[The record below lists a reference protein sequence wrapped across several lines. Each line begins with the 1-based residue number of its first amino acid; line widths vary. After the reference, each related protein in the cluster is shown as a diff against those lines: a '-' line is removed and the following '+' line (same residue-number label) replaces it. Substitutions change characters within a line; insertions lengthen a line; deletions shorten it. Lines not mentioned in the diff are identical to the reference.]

1 MLKANSSNNKT
12 NLTEILNM
20 NILKST
26 KNIIKEVSF
35 SLVLCFFL
43 TNCNDRDTSSL
54 KTTSKNHNIE
64 VKINELLSKM
74 TLEEKIG
81 QTNLRGTSSRVE
93 GKLPEELKAAVRNGE
108 IGAFLNVMN
117 LDYVKELQRIAVEES
132 PNGIPLIFGRD
143 VIHGFKTIF
152 PIPLG
157 LAATWDKDVVKKSSE
172 IAAFEAS
179 SAGIRWTF
187 APMLD
192 ISRDSRWGRI
202 AESPG
207 EDPYL
212 ATILG
217 KAYVEGFQ
225 GDSLGDPTSMAAC
238 AKHYIG
244 YGAAIG
250 GRDYNTVN
258 LSEPLLRNVYLPPFQ
273 SAVDADAA
281 TVMTSFNEINGI
293 PATGNKFLLKD
304 VLRDELKFNGFV
316 VSDWD
321 SSIEMI
327 AHGYAR
333 DEKHAAELSA
343 TAGLDME
350 MTSKSYENHLK
361 ILIEEGKVSEAQLDD
376 FVRNILRIKLKLNL
390 FENPYIPQ
398 DHTGNLYAEEHLQE
412 AKKAAIKSTV
422 LLKNENILPLKNT
435 TKVAIIGPLANKPHE
450 QLGTWSFDGEREHT
464 ITPLDAFKKANIN
477 FEFAQGL
484 DYSRDRTT
492 KGFNEAKNIAKN
504 SDVILFFG
512 GEEAILSGEAHSR
525 SNIDLP
531 GIQEKLIKELAK
543 TGKPIVLVIM
553 AGRPITISNIID
565 DVDAVL
571 MAWHPGTMGGEAL
584 QEIIFGISEP
594 TGRLSVSWPKNAGQ
608 LPYFYNHKNTGRPAV
623 KEEYVQMDSIPIGA
637 WQSSLGNDS
646 HYLDIGYTPHFPF
659 GYGLSY
665 TNFKYEDIKVSKDTI
680 RFDET
685 LTIKAKITNTGER
698 DGKELVQLYVQDVV
712 GSITRPIRELKGFE
726 HVYLKSG
733 ETKEVSFE
741 ISSENLR
748 FINSEIINAAE
759 EGNFNV
765 WIAPNASSGLKTS
778 FYLKK

>member
-1 MLKANSSNNKT
+1 MKSPFKT
-12 NLTEILNM
+12 LTLLFAFICFSACTDKET
-20 NILKST
+20 KSAST
-26 KNIIKEVSF
+26 SQKE
-35 SLVLCFFL
+35 
-43 TNCNDRDTSSL
+43 DR
-54 KTTSKNHNIE
+54 IE
-64 VKINELLSKM
+64 SQINEILSKM

-93 GKLPEELKAAVRNGE
+93 GELPEDLKTAVRNGQ

-117 LDYVKELQRIAVEES
+117 LDYVKELQQIAVEES
-132 PNGIPLIFGRD
+132 PNGIPLIFARD

-157 LAATWDKDVVKKSSE
+157 MAASWDTEVARKSSE

-192 ISRDSRWGRI
+192 IARDSRWGRI

-212 ATILG
+212 ASVLG

-225 GDSLGDPTSMAAC
+225 SDDLTNPTTMAAC

-258 LSEPLLRNVYLPPFQ
+258 LSEPLLRNVYLPPFR
-273 SAVDADAA
+273 SALDAGAA
-281 TVMTSFNEINGI
+281 TVMSSFNEINGI
-293 PATGNKFLLKD
+293 PATGNEYLLKD
-304 VLRDELKFNGFV
+304 VLRNELNFDGFV

-321 SSIEMI
+321 STKEMI

-333 DEKHAAELSA
+333 DDKHAAELSA
-343 TAGLDME
+343 NAGLDME
-350 MTSKSYENHLK
+350 MSSTVYENHLK
-361 ILIEEGKVSEAQLDD
+361 ELIDEGKISEDQLDE
-376 FVRNILRIKLKLNL
+376 FVKNILRIKLRLNL
-390 FENPYIPQ
+390 FENPYLPE
-398 DHTGNLYAEEHLQE
+398 DHTGNLYAEAHLKE
-412 AKKAAIKSTV
+412 AKKAAIKSAV
-422 LLKNENILPLKNT
+422 LLKNESVLPLSKN
-435 TKVAIIGPLANKPHE
+435 TKVAVIGPLANKPHE
-450 QLGTWSFDGEREHT
+450 QLGTWTFDGDKTHT
-464 ITPLDAFKKANIN
+464 VTPVDAFKKAEVN
-477 FEFAQGL
+477 FQFVEGL
-484 DYSRDRTT
+484 TYSRDKSTN
-492 KGFNEAKNIAKN
+492 GFNEAVKAAKN

-525 SNIDLP
+525 ANIDLP
-531 GIQEKLIKELAK
+531 GAQIELLKALAK

-553 AGRPITISNIID
+553 AGRPITITNVIN

-584 QEIIFGISEP
+584 HDVIFGLSQPE
-594 TGRLSVSWPKNAGQ
+594 GRLPVSWPKDAGQ
-608 LPYFYNHKNTGRPAV
+608 LPYFYNHKNTGRPAEV
-623 KEEYVQMDSIPIGA
+623 DQFVQMDSIPIA
-637 WQSSLGNDS
+637 VWQSSLGNDS

-665 TNFKYEDIKVSKDTI
+665 TNFKYEDVSVSKDTI
-680 RFDET
+680 SFNEDIT
-685 LTIKAKITNTGER
+685 VKAYVKNTGKTS
-698 DGKELVQLYVQDVV
+698 GKELVQLYIQDVV

-726 HVYLKSG
+726 HVYLKPG
-733 ETKEVSFE
+733 EIKEVSFT
-741 ISSENLR
+741 
-748 FINSEIINAAE
+748 INSDDLKFTNSKLINDAE
-759 EGNFNV
+759 EGAFNV
-765 WIAPNASSGLKTS
+765 WIAPNAASGLKTS
-778 FYLKK
+778 FYLKKE

>member
-1 MLKANSSNNKT
+1 MKLQQLTKSIFFVLFSLLLINCANEEKT
-12 NLTEILNM
+12 VPTASATNDKVESKVNEILA
-20 NILKST
+20 
-26 KNIIKEVSF
+26 
-35 SLVLCFFL
+35 
-43 TNCNDRDTSSL
+43 
-54 KTTSKNHNIE
+54 
-64 VKINELLSKM
+64 KM

-81 QTNLRGTSSRVE
+81 QTNLRGTSSRVK
-93 GKLPEELKAAVRNGE
+93 GQLPEELKTAVRNGE

-117 LDYVKELQRIAVEES
+117 LEYVEELQRIAVEES
-132 PNGIPLIFGRD
+132 PNGIPLIFARD

-157 LAATWDKDVVKKSSE
+157 LAASFDAETAKKSSE
-172 IAAFEAS
+172 IAAYESS

-192 ISRDSRWGRI
+192 IARDSRWGRI

-212 ATILG
+212 ASILG

-225 GDSLGDPTSMAAC
+225 GNDLSNPTSIAAC
-238 AKHYIG
+238 AKHFIG

-258 LSEPLLRNVYLPPFQ
+258 MSEPLLRNIYLPPFQ
-273 SAVDADAA
+273 AAVNAGAA
-281 TVMTSFNEINGI
+281 TVMTSFNEVNGI
-293 PATGNKFLLKD
+293 PVTGNEFLLKD
-304 VLRDELKFNGFV
+304 VLRGELGFNGFV

-321 SSIEMI
+321 STIEMT
-327 AHGYAR
+327 AHGFAR

-350 MTSKSYENHLK
+350 MTSKSYENNLK
-361 ILIEEGKVSEAQLDD
+361 DLIAEGKVSEAQLDD
-376 FVRNILRIKLKLNL
+376 FVRNILRIKLQLNL
-390 FENPYIPQ
+390 FENPYIPK
-398 DHTGNLYAEEHLQE
+398 DHTGNLYAEAHLAE

-422 LLKNENILPLKNT
+422 LLKNKNVLPLTNT
-435 TKVAIIGPLANKPHE
+435 TKVAVIGPLANKPHE

-464 ITPLDAFKKANIN
+464 VTPIDAFKKANIN
-477 FEFAQGL
+477 YQFVEGL
-484 DYSRDRTT
+484 THSRDKTT
-492 KGFNEAKNIAKN
+492 KGFSKAISTAKN

-531 GIQEKLIKELAK
+531 GAQIQLLKQLAK

-553 AGRPITISNIID
+553 AGRPITITNIID
-565 DVDAVL
+565 DVDAVV
-571 MAWHPGTMGGEAL
+571 MAWHPGTMGGEAIH
-584 QEIIFGISEP
+584 EIIYGISQPE
-594 TGRLSVSWPKNAGQ
+594 GRLPVSWPKNAGQ
-608 LPYFYNHKNTGRPAV
+608 LPYFYNHKNTGRPAIPD
-623 KEEYVQMDSIPIGA
+623 EYVHMDSIAIGA

-665 TNFKYEDIKVSKDTI
+665 TDFKYDNITISKETI
-680 RFDET
+680 NFNEE
-685 LTIKAKITNTGER
+685 LTITASVTNTGKK
-698 DGKELVQLYVQDVV
+698 DGKELVQLYVQDLV

-726 HVYLKSG
+726 HVSLKSG
-733 ETKEVSFE
+733 ETKEVSFK
-741 ISSENLR
+741 ISSEDLK
-748 FINSEIINAAE
+748 FVNSKMINAAE
-759 EGNFNV
+759 EGKFNV
-765 WIAPNASSGLKTS
+765 WIGPNAASGLQSS